1 VMATRLRTAQRGQ
14 SLVEFALGAI
24 LLFTLIF
31 GIIEFGRLI
40 YAYSVVA
47 NAAREGARF
56 AAVHPSATWGEVEG
70 EAQALAVGVLVTVAA
85 YDVDSDEGTV
95 SVTITHTFTPV
106 TPFAPTVPLSSTAR
120 HYLEVRVPGG

>member
-1 VMATRLRTAQRGQ
+1 MATRLRTVQRGQ

-56 AAVHPSATWGEVEG
+56 ASVNPTATAGDVQAA
-70 EAQALAVGVLVTVAA
+70 AQALAVGVPITVAD
-85 YDVDSDEGTV
+85 YDVDNDTGTV
-95 SVTITHTFTPV
+95 SVTVTHTFTPV

-120 HYLEVRVPGG
+120 QYLEVRVPGG

>member
-1 VMATRLRTAQRGQ
+1 MATRLRTAQRGQ

-56 AAVHPSATWGEVEG
+56 ASVNPTATAGDVQAA
-70 EAQALAVGVLVTVAA
+70 AQALAVGVPITVVGYTPPTAASRQVEVTV
-85 YDVDSDEGTV
+85 
-95 SVTITHTFTPV
+95 THTFTPV
-106 TPFAPTVPLSSTAR
+106 TPFAPTIPLSSTAR
-120 HYLEVRVPGG
+120 QYLEVRVPGG